1 MNEELNKLKNIIYK
15 YDKIVFFGGAGV
27 STESGIPDFR
37 GAGGLYETAPET
49 ILSNSFFYQN
59 PEVFFEF
66 YRKNLL
72 FLDAKPN
79 LAHIVL
85 SKMEQD
91 NKLTGII
98 TQNIDSLHQTAG
110 SKNVLELHGSISRNY
125 CIKCGKFYSLE
136 DFFKIKTKVP
146 LCTCGGIIK
155 PDVVLYEEE
164 LNYDI
169 LNKSVKLIETADI
182 LIVGG
187 TSLKVNPAASLINYF
202 QGKHLVLINI
212 DSTPYDSKA
221 DIIIREKIGKTLS
234 EIYDIQN
241 ISKEKN
247 E

>member
-1 MNEELNKLKNIIYK
+1 MIEELNKLKNIIHK
-15 YDKIVFFGGAGV
+15 YNKIVFFGGAGV

-37 GAGGLYETAPET
+37 GAEGLYKAAPET
-49 ILSNSFFYQN
+49 ILSHSFFYQN
-59 PEVFFEF
+59 PEIFFEF

-79 LAHIVL
+79 LAHKVL

-91 NKLTGII
+91 NKLSGII

-110 SKNVLELHGSISRNY
+110 SKNIFELHGSISRNY
-125 CIKCGKFYSLE
+125 CLQCKKFYSLE
-136 DFFKIKTKVP
+136 DFYKIKTSVP
-146 LCTCGGIIK
+146 LCSCGGIIK

-164 LNYDI
+164 LNYDTI
-169 LNKSVKLIETADI
+169 NKSVKLIESADV

-202 QGKHLVLINI
+202 RGKYLVLINI

-221 DIIIREKIGKTLS
+221 DIIIREKIGETLS
-234 EIYDIQN
+234 KVYN
-241 ISKEKN
+241 T
-247 E
+247 